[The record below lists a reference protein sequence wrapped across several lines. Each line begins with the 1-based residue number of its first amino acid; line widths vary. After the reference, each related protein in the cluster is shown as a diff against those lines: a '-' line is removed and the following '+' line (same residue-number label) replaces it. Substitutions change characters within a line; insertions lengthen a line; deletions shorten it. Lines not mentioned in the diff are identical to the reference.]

1 MADDIAPM
9 FEQLYG
15 GEQSTEGL
23 VPWDIGGPQPAVQ
36 QLVAYGAV
44 RGEVLDPG
52 TGPGYHAI
60 HYASQGYSTT
70 GIDGAPSAIEGAKR
84 NAERAG
90 VQVDFQVADAT
101 ALVGFEGRFD
111 TVVDSAF
118 YHVFLDDEETQVRYA
133 QALHRAT
140 KPDARLFMFEFGRH
154 NVNGLQFDGLPADNF
169 ERVLGAG
176 GWRIDYVGTSTYIGI
191 FRPKTLDLMA
201 NMASSNPNIA
211 KRFQLLGERLK
222 VLGPLL
228 DNHRVHF
235 PIWAVAATRLD

>member
-1 MADDIAPM
+1 MADDIDPM
-9 FEQLYG
+9 FERLYG

-23 VPWDIGGPQPAVQ
+23 VPWDIGGPQPVVQ

-60 HYASQGYSTT
+60 HYASQGYSAT
-70 GIDGAPSAIEGAKR
+70 GIDGSPSAIEGAKR

-101 ALVGFEGRFD
+101 ALDGLEARFD

-118 YHVFLDDEETQVRYA
+118 YHVFLDDEETQVRYV

-154 NVNGLQFDGLPADNF
+154 NVNGLRFDGLPADNF

-176 GWRIDYVGTSTYIGI
+176 GWRVDYVGTSTYVGI
-191 FRPKTLDLMA
+191 FRPETLDFMA
-201 NMASSNPNIA
+201 NMASANPTMA
-211 KRFQLLGERLK
+211 KRFELLGERLK

-228 DNHRVHF
+228 DSHRVHF
-235 PIWAVAATRLD
+235 PIWAVAATRVD